1 MKPYLGAHVLVLVD
15 KGWNNGSDTA
25 PAQVVRV
32 WTDTQVSVRVNWDG
46 PALPPDGRP
55 DRVTV
60 PFFQDRA
67 EAEAAYEAQAYGA
80 FWPPVPEYAAEL
92 AEPLRM

>member
-1 MKPYLGAHVLVLVD
+1 LKPYLGAHVLVLVD

-46 PALPPDGRP
+46 PALPPEGRS
-55 DRVTV
+55 DRLTV
-60 PFFQDRA
+60 SFFQDRA
-67 EAEAAYEAQAYGA
+67 EAEATCPSQPSGA
-80 FWPPVPEYAAEL
+80 FWPPVPEYADDL
-92 AEPLRM
+92 QLQRM